1 VLVGGLL
8 EETSVSLFPS
18 ILSLFSLSLG
28 TYRAIVHAQKAN
40 QKQEEQRKKKEEQT
54 KESGASFDP
63 NIRLGPKLDPTA
75 PLHTPYRRCSKF

>member
-1 VLVGGLL
+1 MGFWFVLVGGLL

-40 QKQEEQRKKKEEQT
+40 QKQEQEEKEEQT

-63 NIRLGPKLDPTA
+63 NIRLGPKLDPTV
-75 PLHTPYRRCSKF
+75 PLHTA

>member
-1 VLVGGLL
+1 MYVYKHTRAPRLKTPPPQTSLILGFWFVLVGGLL

-40 QKQEEQRKKKEEQT
+40 QKQEQEEEGGTDQG
-54 KESGASFDP
+54 KWCIF
-63 NIRLGPKLDPTA
+63 
-75 PLHTPYRRCSKF
+75 